1 MESTVGI
8 DNKIEDV
15 PKVGTEKVEPKPY
28 TGKKRGRKPKSEQE
42 KLESAQKRKLERQ
55 QKSLKDGTAS
65 KGSNST
71 NMNEESANSKVE
83 EDSNTAQNE
92 LINRQA
98 LAHLYHRREFV
109 CDRCNSLRRACFGTL
124 SSCNNCLIA
133 NKECTLKRPRIRKSK
148 PRKLKAVNM
157 DVSLDQSVDLSQMV
171 PLKSPDN
178 IENKRLKEL
187 EDKVL
192 ELTDE
197 LKVINQE
204 KKLSEEHYREL
215 ETENDYLKETISTL
229 QLLFKEQQN
238 LVQLLEKQ
246 QIQNLR
252 KLKMLQEAKHEQ
264 LQQTSINDNIN
275 ALDSNVF
282 NKALAQHNSLQFQL
296 QSHDRK
302 EWLAHLNNTST
313 LNSPPNGSTLP
324 HHINVVYSES
334 THTKNVSPQSNFM
347 NHHDLASN
355 RLSYEQVQAQLNN
368 ITKNKILE
376 ENEVSSVAEQS
387 DVNLQNASEFK
398 TPLNA
403 NKAVKANPA
412 TNRRSSQIHDF
423 HKKMYETSNTRSNS
437 KENPEKQSKLTNNND
452 MDLYMVM

>member
-55 QKSLKDGTAS
+55 QKSLKDGTA
-65 KGSNST
+65 T
-71 NMNEESANSKVE
+71 
-83 EDSNTAQNE
+83 QNE

-324 HHINVVYSES
+324 HHSNVVYS
-334 THTKNVSPQSNFM
+334 
-347 NHHDLASN
+347 D
-355 RLSYEQVQAQLNN
+355 YEQVQAQLNN

-387 DVNLQNASEFK
+387 EVNLQNAPEFK

-403 NKAVKANPA
+403 NKAVKANSA

>member
-1 MESTVGI
+1 MENSVEI
-8 DNKIEDV
+8 DNKIEDA
-15 PKVGTEKVEPKPY
+15 PQATEEKSEPKPY

-42 KLESAQKRKLERQ
+42 KLESAQKRKLEKQ
-55 QKSLKDGTAS
+55 QKAQNAT
-65 KGSNST
+65 
-71 NMNEESANSKVE
+71 
-83 EDSNTAQNE
+83 DSNNNTGDNNLAVESPALNMEKSTSDAQNE
-92 LINRQA
+92 MINRQA

-109 CDRCNSLRRACFGTL
+109 CDRCNALRRACFGTL

-171 PLKSPDN
+171 PMKHSPSVDSDKIKQLEDTVSKLTEELKSN
-178 IENKRLKEL
+178 
-187 EDKVL
+187 
-192 ELTDE
+192 
-197 LKVINQE
+197 NQE
-204 KKLSEEHYREL
+204 KKLSEEHYKEL

-252 KLKMLQEAKHEQ
+252 KLKMLQDAKQEQ
-264 LQQTSINDNIN
+264 LQQKSNIHDDRNVLDPN
-275 ALDSNVF
+275 AI

-296 QSHDRK
+296 HSQDRK
-302 EWLAHLNNTST
+302 EWLAHLNNTSSA
-313 LNSPPNGSTLP
+313 NSPPNGSSMP
-324 HHINVVYSES
+324 YHSNVVHSES

-347 NHHDLASN
+347 NHHNFDSH

-368 ITKNKILE
+368 ITNKKILE
-376 ENEVSSVAEQS
+376 ENEINSVSEHA
-387 DVNLQNASEFK
+387 DHITDMK
-398 TPLNA
+398 TPTNLSKSPHANA
-403 NKAVKANPA
+403 ANM
-412 TNRRSSQIHDF
+412 RRSSQVSDF
-423 HKKMYETSNTRSNS
+423 GFQRKTYQISNARNNSNDN
-437 KENPEKQSKLTNNND
+437 KENQPKLANNND